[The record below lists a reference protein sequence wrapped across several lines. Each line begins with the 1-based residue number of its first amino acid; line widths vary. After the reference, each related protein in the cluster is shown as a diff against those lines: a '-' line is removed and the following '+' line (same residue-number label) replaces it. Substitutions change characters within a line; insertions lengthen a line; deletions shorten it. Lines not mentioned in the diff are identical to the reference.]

1 MKLENNL
8 NRQQKS
14 KKIKQLEIEIK
25 YTTLNERKNERK
37 KNHCTFRMNDNNKL
51 RIDPKNSKI
60 HFEFIL
66 RLVIQT
72 HALTK

>member
-1 MKLENNL
+1 MRGKMKE
-8 NRQQKS
+8 
-14 KKIKQLEIEIK
+14 
-25 YTTLNERKNERK
+25 
-37 KNHCTFRMNDNNKL
+37 NHCSFRMNDNNKL
-51 RIDPKNSKI
+51 HIHPKNSKI